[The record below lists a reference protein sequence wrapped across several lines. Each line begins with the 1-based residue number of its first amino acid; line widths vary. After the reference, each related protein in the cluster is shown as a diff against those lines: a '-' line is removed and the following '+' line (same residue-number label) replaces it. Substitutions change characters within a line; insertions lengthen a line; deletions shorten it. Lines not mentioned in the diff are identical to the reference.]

1 MQNIEKIARARELCQ
16 LGFNTHSAEY
26 YEQIDKILSEVVQ
39 TEAIQ
44 KARRLCAAGPTLS
57 SPRFA
62 YPHIESAIS
71 G

>member
-1 MQNIEKIARARELCQ
+1 MQNTEKIAEARRLCQ

-26 YEQIDKILSEVVQ
+26 YDQIDKLLSEVKQTKAVQ
-39 TEAIQ
+39 A
-44 KARRLCAAGPTLS
+44 ARRLCAAGPTLA

-62 YPHIESAIS
+62 YPHIESALN